1 MNFQKGC
8 ILMEEVIKCQ
18 NLTKKFG
25 QELIFEDL
33 SFAINKGEIFVIL
46 GKNGAGKSTLIKILL
61 GMIYATKGEVKY
73 ARIKKNNSAQLYSKM
88 GAVLESVDNIYPFL
102 SGIENIRYFLSLSG
116 KSYKKEKQKVHQW
129 VQRFQ
134 LQQAIHKPAGAY
146 SRGMQQKLAIICAL
160 VKETD
165 ILFLDEPTLGLD
177 FQSNKEIMA
186 IIEELARQEQKTIVL
201 TSHQADVLETLS
213 DRVLLLNNGKQLYY
227 GSYSTFIKQFE
238 SDMYE
243 IVFNFLGE
251 PSKEIILEGEETA
264 QLELQNLIK
273 QGYQI
278 NRFEKRKKNIEEILR
293 EVYHEN
299 STSIRW

>member
-1 MNFQKGC
+1 
-8 ILMEEVIKCQ
+8 MEEVIKCQ

-73 ARIKKNNSAQLYSKM
+73 AGIKKNNSAQLYSKM

-186 IIEELARQEQKTIVL
+186 IIEELSHQEQKTIVL

>member
-1 MNFQKGC
+1 
-8 ILMEEVIKCQ
+8 MEEVIKCQ

-61 GMIYATKGEVKY
+61 GMIYETKGEVKY
-73 ARIKKNNSAQLYSKM
+73 AGIKKNNSAQLYSKM

-186 IIEELARQEQKTIVL
+186 IIEELAHQEQKTIVL